1 MQEKLFVSDI
11 VSALEEVIPQAY
23 QEDYDNSGLQAGNSA
38 AKVSLALLTV
48 DVTEEVVEEAK
59 RIGAGIIISHHPLI
73 FRGIKS
79 ITGRNMIERSL
90 INALKNDIAICSVHT
105 NLDQIQG
112 GVSYRMADMIGL
124 QNVEPLVPLTGKL
137 AKIVVF
143 VPPAFTEQVQNA
155 IFNAGAGTIG
165 NYDRCSFLT
174 AGTGTF
180 RAGGNT
186 SPWVGERGV
195 DHNEPEERVETIVP
209 RHLTGRVVRAL
220 KNSHPYEEVA
230 YDIYNLENE
239 LPGAGMGVVG
249 DLPDQ
254 LPLKEFLS
262 LLKISFDIHG
272 LRYSSFTGDGI
283 GRVALCGGAGA
294 SLIGKALERG
304 ADAYVTADVKY
315 HSFFDGDGTMV
326 IADIGHYESEKCS
339 LEILYEIITKKF
351 PKFAVRFS
359 TINTNPVNYLPAWK
373 K

>member
-1 MQEKLFVSDI
+1 MQKLLVSDI
-11 VSALEEVIPQAY
+11 VSILDEVVPRAY
-23 QEDYDNSGLQAGNSA
+23 QEDYDNSGLQAGNPTA
-38 AKVSLALLTV
+38 EVSTALLTV
-48 DVTEEVVEEAK
+48 DVTDEVVDEAK
-59 RIGAGIIISHHPLI
+59 RVGAGIIISHHPLI

-79 ITGRNMIERSL
+79 LTGSNMIERAL

-105 NLDQIQG
+105 NLDQVEG
-112 GVSYRMADMIGL
+112 GVSYRMAAMIGL
-124 QNVEPLVPLTGKL
+124 QNVKPLVPLTGKL

-143 VPPAFTEQVQNA
+143 VPTAFTEQVQNA
-155 IFNAGAGTIG
+155 IFGAGAGAIG
-165 NYDRCSFLT
+165 NYDRCSYFSS
-174 AGTGTF
+174 GTGTF
-180 RAGGNT
+180 RAGEDT
-186 SPWVGERGV
+186 SPWVGEGGV
-195 DHNEPEERVETIVP
+195 DHHEPEERVETIVP
-209 RHLTGRVVRAL
+209 RHLVSRVVNAI

-249 DLPDQ
+249 DLPDK
-254 LPLKEFLS
+254 LPLEGFLA
-262 LLKISFDIHG
+262 LLRNSFDIHG
-272 LRYSSFTGDGI
+272 LRYSNFTGEGI

-294 SLIGKALERG
+294 SLIGKAIESG

-315 HSFFDGDGTMV
+315 HSFFEGEGTMV

-339 LEILYEIITKKF
+339 LDILYEIITKKF